1 MSKEN
6 FDLNLIDQNDFYSL
20 AKYFEV
26 NKDYNKSLEYYKKYF
41 LNNPSIEGENKIFL
55 KIFLLRDNF
64 TYSDEIKNLLF
75 NSYGE
80 YDLGLRNDRIYENIA
95 EYLIFINDN
104 NTEKA
109 EEKKKELKALLK
121 YGQLPLLDVLIRKDS
136 VFNALSVPEEVINF
150 IEKL

>member
-6 FDLNLIDQNDFYSL
+6 LNLNLIDQNDFYSL

-41 LNNPSIEGENKIFL
+41 LNNPSIEGENKILL
-55 KIFLLRDNF
+55 KIFLLRYNF

-109 EEKKKELKALLK
+109 DEKKKELKALLK
-121 YGQLPLLDVLIRKDS
+121 YGQLPLLDVIIRKDS

>member
-1 MSKEN
+1 MSKEI

-41 LNNPSIEGENKIFL
+41 LNNPSVEGENKILL
-55 KIFLLRDNF
+55 KTFLLRDNF

-121 YGQLPLLDVLIRKDS
+121 YGQLPLLDVIIRKDS

>member
-41 LNNPSIEGENKIFL
+41 LNNPSVEGENKILL
-55 KIFLLRDNF
+55 KTFLLRDNF

-104 NTEKA
+104 NTKKA

-121 YGQLPLLDVLIRKDS
+121 YGQLPLLDVIIRKDS
-136 VFNALSVPEEVINF
+136 VFNALSVPKEVINF

>member
-41 LNNPSIEGENKIFL
+41 LNNPSIEGENKILL

-121 YGQLPLLDVLIRKDS
+121 YGQLPLLDVIIRKDS

>member
-41 LNNPSIEGENKIFL
+41 LNNPSIEGENKILL

-121 YGQLPLLDVLIRKDS
+121 YGQLPLLDVIIRKDS
-136 VFNALSVPEEVINF
+136 VFNALSVPKEVINF

>member
-6 FDLNLIDQNDFYSL
+6 LDLNLIDQNDFYSL

-41 LNNPSIEGENKIFL
+41 LNNPSIEGENKILL

-121 YGQLPLLDVLIRKDS
+121 YGQLPLLDLIIRKDS

>member
-1 MSKEN
+1 MVKEN
-6 FDLNLIDQNDFYSL
+6 FNSIDPNDFYSL
-20 AKYFEV
+20 AKYYES
-26 NKDYNKSLEYYKKYF
+26 NKDYNSALEYYKKYF
-41 LNNPSIEGENKIFL
+41 LNNPSIEGENKILL

-121 YGQLPLLDVLIRKDS
+121 YGQLPLLDVIIRKDS

>member
-20 AKYFEV
+20 AKYFEAK
-26 NKDYNKSLEYYKKYF
+26 KDYNKSLEYYKKYF
-41 LNNPSIEGENKIFL
+41 LNNPSVEGENKILL

-121 YGQLPLLDVLIRKDS
+121 YGQLPLLDVIIRKDS